1 MKLDLEVEEI
11 NQILGLL
18 GQAPYGQ
25 VFKLIVKIQSQAQNQ
40 EPEEELEKDDG

>member
-1 MKLDLEVEEI
+1 MKLEFTTEEV

-25 VFKLIVKIQSQAQNQ
+25 VFKLIIKIQAQAQVQ
-40 EPEEELEKDDG
+40 SLKPEKESKT

>member
-18 GQAPYGQ
+18 GQAPYVQ
-25 VFKLIVKIQSQAQNQ
+25 VYQLIAKIQQQGQ
-40 EPEEELEKDDG
+40 ENNDALTTNK